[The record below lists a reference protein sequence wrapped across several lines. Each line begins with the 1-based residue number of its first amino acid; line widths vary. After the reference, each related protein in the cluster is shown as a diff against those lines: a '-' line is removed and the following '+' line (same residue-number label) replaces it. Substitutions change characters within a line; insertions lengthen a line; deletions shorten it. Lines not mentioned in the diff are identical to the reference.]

1 MAGGQLE
8 VCICSYATM
17 QIVFLT
23 ISQRSVSPHLWEN
36 TSMCI
41 FINFL
46 MHFWLYTCLLCLCM
60 VFIFTRCKTL
70 DSYKTYIVVKTWCLL
85 EECAIVAQIFGL
97 S

>member
-1 MAGGQLE
+1 MDSLNYVYVA
-8 VCICSYATM
+8 M
-17 QIVFLT
+17 QIVFFNNKSEIRKSTSLGK
-23 ISQRSVSPHLWEN
+23 HLHVYLYH
-36 TSMCI
+36 C
-41 FINFL
+41 FFL
-46 MHFWLYTCLLCLCM
+46 MHFWLYTCLLCLCK